1 MDKKHTAIV
10 RLPEQIPPVA
20 SAENIHKIKRY
31 PKPDGLIRCCMDINE
46 VARCKLFFS
55 SPSPAPVTPL
65 MPLPDIT
72 QERFLRLPEVMHL
85 CGLSRSTIYELIRK
99 GEFPPQVSLGGKNVA
114 WLHSEVTAWMAG
126 RIAGRKRGYDA

>member
-46 VARCKLFFS
+46 VA
-55 SPSPAPVTPL
+55 
-65 MPLPDIT
+65 
-72 QERFLRLPEVMHL
+72 
-85 CGLSRSTIYELIRK
+85 
-99 GEFPPQVSLGGKNVA
+99 
-114 WLHSEVTAWMAG
+114 
-126 RIAGRKRGYDA
+126 